1 MKHLKNLLA
10 YVLVFALVLFNI
22 PASIFADENNNADLG
37 TVRVIIRNTTFPKAN
52 GAKWDGVLLDKKVE
66 LKNDSNA
73 ISVIADAVKS
83 ENLTITGVETN
94 YVTEIAG
101 LSAYDGGSMSGFMGT
116 VNDWFAN
123 EGLDAFKVS
132 NGKLVA
138 GDEVCMEYSCAW
150 GGDIG
155 SVWNDN
161 STELTELTFSAG
173 ILNEDFQPATK
184 EYTLSIP
191 KDVTS
196 VAVTAMA
203 RNKNFQVRTYKNAYT
218 PTENGSEIR
227 RNTEIPVTEG
237 DKLYIGV
244 GDTSW
249 PSMNGGQTASK
260 YTVNI
265 VYQEE
270 AKPAPDFEKFEL
282 SAVSLNG
289 WTSGETFD
297 KETASYDIQI
307 KNYST
312 STISISSDTTYDE
325 NQFTATAKYTDSNQD
340 AREIEI
346 KNEGM
351 TSLNNLP
358 FGNTQIVIEIS
369 DKTDAENKKQYT
381 LNVFRPYD
389 TTAELN
395 TRTGIKVVPEG
406 RELLA
411 TKYKEQPEGTMFKV
425 EDGVITTSGM
435 SSDVNDYETYL
446 LENPEN
452 FSLTLTGKTNYVHI
466 RVREDKSEFT
476 EITSGENTPVYSFAN
491 APFKKITI
499 QVISDEEYVKNGFTN
514 VAELG
519 KEYTVTVVKAEA
531 DTNAAKIQTAQTI
544 ADGAQIGDWYPA
556 FNSNV
561 YSHVV
566 VMNNED
572 EYPELTFS
580 VNDGSVVTYNREEL
594 QADENGIYHIQ
605 LKSGA
610 QKITVFN
617 NGIEN
622 TYSFRVQKKS
632 KYDVP
637 DKVVDYLPI
646 NSQYTNR
653 GPYGLDPTVT
663 LGGTIVSLG
672 NAGGYITYYYDN
684 AIKNDPANK
693 YGVDFYVYGNSM
705 GVGSFSEPGQ
715 VYVSEDGVNFY
726 ALAGSE
732 HYEDSTIRD
741 YEITYT
747 KTANG
752 KTAWTDN
759 RGGSNDGTTNSGMF
773 PIASNYFLN
782 KNISDSITIKT
793 ILLPSAAGTLYGDGT
808 TSAFATA
815 GAFGYSDV
823 YKNGTIGADA
833 NPYNGE
839 SNGFD
844 LALAVDENGDPVDFP
859 NGIHYIKV
867 ATASNIWAGV
877 FGEKSTEVGYVIRT
891 TAAEENVGVTTAPQS
906 VKITDE
912 SGKETE
918 IALETDKQ
926 VYQVAI
932 NDSKNIKV
940 SLNGAQAE
948 DNIFVNNKKIA
959 ADESADITVGDNG
972 KTVRVLVQN
981 DEKEPVVFIFH
992 ITSSSEEKTQHIFEE
1007 TTKSLLAGETPV
1019 VASIGGEWVVTG
1031 LARAG
1036 KISDEFKTGYFK
1048 NVYDT
1053 VKANG
1058 TEKLSNTKSTDNSR
1072 VILALTSLGYDVT
1085 DIAGQNLL
1093 KPLSDYEYVTKQ
1105 GVNGAIYALL
1115 ALDSAKYEIPENTYD
1130 TIQTTRE
1137 NLIQNILAYKL
1148 ENSGF
1153 SFDGETADVDIT
1165 AMALQALAPYADT
1178 YVSEIEDAVSY
1189 LSSAQNEDGSY
1200 GYQGTSNTE
1209 STAQV
1214 VLALTTNNINPRTD
1228 DRFIKNGTSAYTA
1241 LLNFFVEDGFAHEFA
1256 GERNQMSTEQAY
1268 LGLVSYIRYQ
1278 NTEDTIYDMSKV
1290 EKSENI
1296 VYPDEQPKNPDD
1308 NKPDDKKSDDK
1319 KSDDKKLDDKKSDDK
1334 KSDDKKSDDKK
1345 SDDKKSDDKKTNNKK
1360 SDDKSSV
1367 KQSTDNQ
1374 SVAKA
1379 DNTSAAKNPKTGD
1392 NNAALLFV
1400 TIMLISATT
1409 IISARKKKNV

>member
-22 PASIFADENNNADLG
+22 PANIFADENNNVDLG

-73 ISVIADAVKS
+73 MSVIADAVKS

-173 ILNEDFQPATK
+173 ILNEEFQPATK

-196 VAVTAMA
+196 VTVTSVAK
-203 RNKNFQVRTYKNAYT
+203 NKNFQVRTYKNTYT
-218 PTENGSEIR
+218 PTENGSEIK

-249 PSMNGGQTASK
+249 PSMNSGQTASK

-270 AKPAPDFEKFEL
+270 VKPDPDFEKFEL
-282 SAVSLNG
+282 SAYSLNG

-312 STISISSDTTYDE
+312 STISTSSATTYDE
-325 NQFTATAKYTDSNQD
+325 DKFTAVAKYTDSNQE

-346 KNEGM
+346 KNKRM
-351 TSLNNLP
+351 TSLNKLS
-358 FGNTQIVIEIS
+358 FGNTQIIIEIS
-369 DKTDAENKKQYT
+369 DKTDAANKKQYT

-389 TTAELN
+389 TTA
-395 TRTGIKVVPEG
+395 
-406 RELLA
+406 
-411 TKYKEQPEGTMFKV
+411 
-425 EDGVITTSGM
+425 S
-435 SSDVNDYETYL
+435 
-446 LENPEN
+446 
-452 FSLTLTGKTNYVHI
+452 
-466 RVREDKSEFT
+466 
-476 EITSGENTPVYSFAN
+476 
-491 APFKKITI
+491 
-499 QVISDEEYVKNGFTN
+499 
-514 VAELG
+514 
-519 KEYTVTVVKAEA
+519 
-531 DTNAAKIQTAQTI
+531 
-544 ADGAQIGDWYPA
+544 
-556 FNSNV
+556 
-561 YSHVV
+561 
-566 VMNNED
+566 
-572 EYPELTFS
+572 
-580 VNDGSVVTYNREEL
+580 
-594 QADENGIYHIQ
+594 
-605 LKSGA
+605 
-610 QKITVFN
+610 
-617 NGIEN
+617 
-622 TYSFRVQKKS
+622 
-632 KYDVP
+632 
-637 DKVVDYLPI
+637 
-646 NSQYTNR
+646 
-653 GPYGLDPTVT
+653 
-663 LGGTIVSLG
+663 
-672 NAGGYITYYYDN
+672 
-684 AIKNDPANK
+684 
-693 YGVDFYVYGNSM
+693 
-705 GVGSFSEPGQ
+705 
-715 VYVSEDGVNFY
+715 
-726 ALAGSE
+726 
-732 HYEDSTIRD
+732 
-741 YEITYT
+741 
-747 KTANG
+747 
-752 KTAWTDN
+752 
-759 RGGSNDGTTNSGMF
+759 
-773 PIASNYFLN
+773 
-782 KNISDSITIKT
+782 
-793 ILLPSAAGTLYGDGT
+793 
-808 TSAFATA
+808 
-815 GAFGYSDV
+815 
-823 YKNGTIGADA
+823 
-833 NPYNGE
+833 
-839 SNGFD
+839 
-844 LALAVDENGDPVDFP
+844 
-859 NGIHYIKV
+859 
-867 ATASNIWAGV
+867 
-877 FGEKSTEVGYVIRT
+877 
-891 TAAEENVGVTTAPQS
+891 QS

-918 IALETDKQ
+918 IVLEADKQ
-926 VYQVAI
+926 EYQVAI
-932 NDSKNIKV
+932 NDSKNIRI

-948 DNIFVNNKKIA
+948 DNIFVDNKKIT

-972 KTVRVLVQN
+972 KTVQVLIQN

-1345 SDDKKSDDKKTNNKK
+1345 TNNKK